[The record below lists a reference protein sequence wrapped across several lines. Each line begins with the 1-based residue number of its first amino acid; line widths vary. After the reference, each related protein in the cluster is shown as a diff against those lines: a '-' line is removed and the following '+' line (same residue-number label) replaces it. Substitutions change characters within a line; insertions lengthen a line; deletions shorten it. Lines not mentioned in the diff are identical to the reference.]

1 MKQKCE
7 GKTRAVQGRLEQA
20 GVFGQVGGE
29 GSFRSTSRDVDLREG
44 SNILKGGKDP
54 AGPVVGGNGASH
66 GARDNGHPGE
76 WCVKAPFI
84 EPA

>member
-1 MKQKCE
+1 M
-7 GKTRAVQGRLEQA
+7 QGRLEQA
-20 GVFGQVGGE
+20 GLFGQVGGE
-29 GSFRSTSRDVDLREG
+29 DSFRSASGDVDLREG
-44 SNILKGGKDP
+44 SELRKGGKDP
-54 AGPVVGGNGASH
+54 AGPVVGGKGASH